1 MVSSCLCPQER
12 PARQTTARL
21 LENSLKERK
30 TVNRKTVPLHLSYYA
45 YTALLFRA
53 LMSPATNEA
62 RNDSSSNLCRWFGT
76 AVAEFQAF
84 TRFMDEVTSE
94 DLQGFWG
101 RRKSGP
107 TI

>member
-1 MVSSCLCPQER
+1 MASLLQSLSKSR
-12 PARQTTARL
+12 RQLTVETA
-21 LENSLKERK
+21 
-30 TVNRKTVPLHLSYYA
+30 PLHLSYYA
-45 YTALLFRA
+45 YMALLFRA

-84 TRFMDEVTSE
+84 TRFMDEVTPE

-101 RRKSGP
+101 RRKSGFTQSTSSLLP
-107 TI
+107 SGPIY

>member
-1 MVSSCLCPQER
+1 MEGKL
-12 PARQTTARL
+12 
-21 LENSLKERK
+21 
-30 TVNRKTVPLHLSYYA
+30 TVDTVPLHLSYYA

-84 TRFMDEVTSE
+84 TRFIDEVTSE

-101 RRKSGP
+101 RRKSGS
-107 TI
+107 TRS